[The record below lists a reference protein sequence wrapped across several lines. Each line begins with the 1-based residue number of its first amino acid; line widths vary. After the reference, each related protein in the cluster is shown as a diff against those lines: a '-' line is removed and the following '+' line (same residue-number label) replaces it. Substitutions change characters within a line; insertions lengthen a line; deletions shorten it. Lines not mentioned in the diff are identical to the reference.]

1 MTNGEIL
8 KYDGIIKNL
17 IDNATDINSLAKF
30 RLLGMLK
37 QFEPIEQNYNTI
49 REDNIRKL
57 GTMSDDGRFGIFEP
71 KREAFEDDDS
81 FNTAFEDYEKTIKA
95 FDDALNDVL
104 NSESDIEIKKFKYG
118 DIMNAGIPTKYLV
131 AIYDLIEE

>member
-49 REDNIRKL
+49 REDNIRKF
-57 GTMSDDGRFGIFEP
+57 GTLSGDGRFGIFEP
-71 KREAFEDDDS
+71 QRDDFENDEAFDRAYADYKKVIES
-81 FNTAFEDYEKTIKA
+81 FDN
-95 FDDALNDVL
+95 ALNEVL
-104 NSESDIEIKKFKYG
+104 ESEADMEIKKFKYD
-118 DIMNAGIPTKYLV
+118 DIMNAGIPTRYLV

>member
-95 FDDALNDVL
+95 FDDALNEVL